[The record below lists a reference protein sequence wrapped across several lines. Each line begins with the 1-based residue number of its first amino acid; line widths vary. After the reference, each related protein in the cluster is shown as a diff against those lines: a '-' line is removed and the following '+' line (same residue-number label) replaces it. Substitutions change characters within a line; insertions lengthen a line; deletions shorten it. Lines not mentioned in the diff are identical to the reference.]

1 MNDATRRTLQ
11 PAPPRT
17 ELEALLEAARKHK
30 MTPEEIDAQRRS
42 WVIGE
47 LMLDD
52 ESLTRDEA
60 NNLYDQVTGCGA

>member
-1 MNDATRRTLQ
+1 MTDATRRTLT
-11 PAPPRT
+11 PAPPRP
-17 ELEALLEAARKHK
+17 ELAALLEAARDHK
-30 MTPEEIDAQRRS
+30 MTPEEIEAQRRS

-60 NNLYDQVTGCGA
+60 ANLYDQVTGCGA